1 MEDANL
7 LSDLD
12 DLKEGLGLGEA
23 IDTQAIILENERLHA
38 LNKNLQASL
47 ATAKS
52 QLQQALEGSAS
63 VAAMNQQII
72 ELQSQLRQSRLENE
86 RSLTRDSN
94 DGLYASENSALQT
107 KLAKNKKKSQ
117 KMKLEKGQLENENK
131 ELKALVEKLKKKI
144 DKRNSRFKETVKGL
158 SDNIRERETEVQ
170 AVRKENEKLQN
181 DLDNARQEIK
191 SLQSQVRQLMLSSE
205 KSGSETSKFDI
216 ACEILGKQIEEQK
229 AEISELSDE
238 KSNAMKL
245 VSKLHAALMKSEGY
259 VEKLERDNRQM
270 KSKITILT
278 SEVARS
284 TKADFSAAI
293 QLPFAGEL
301 EEQCLAILNDRN
313 YKQGQKM
320 QLILN
325 ETANVIASIENDRDV
340 LIGRLRSAEAELDVA
355 KAITAKCKEVFNAFL
370 TELKSVLGTWRS
382 GDFIEFMRNNPVM
395 LEVPE
400 CNYIPGTFF
409 DMSVMEKK
417 KAFEKCMSKEED
429 VQMLFMSQ
437 FAINSIYKKQVD
449 EMKAE
454 LQRLQDLPVQSLKD
468 VDCKSVG
475 DVVKLVAVLKDQ
487 VKALTESKQK
497 VYAAGKKL
505 QKALLAANKANSEQK
520 SQIDQL
526 TLQNDTLQNEV
537 RVLEM
542 KCQVALNDS
551 LTSPGKRSISSE
563 RSEQSAIVQLEE
575 ENRNLSIMLQQS
587 KNQSAKKDLDK
598 MKKMKKKETQLK
610 QVLTTLKTENEELK
624 SKLKDQ
630 KRKSK
635 KRIQGVVTQYQQAME
650 KSNSQFEESKL
661 SMTKTITEMKDK
673 MNESREMSSDTMQA
687 LKESEKHVQQLQSEN
702 SRLQM
707 VQKSMQLQLS
717 TAQEQLD
724 KEKKITRTQITA
736 QQLAC
741 ETQLQEMSRTIKEK
755 LDEQKS
761 SLTRKLIAVM
771 TEYRNYDDP
780 VSFNDSFQDV
790 LQKLREMLRQR

>member
-1 MEDANL
+1 MEEGNL
-7 LSDLD
+7 LGDLD
-12 DLKEGLGLGEA
+12 DLREGLGLGQA

-47 ATAKS
+47 ASAKT

-72 ELQSQLRQSRLENE
+72 ELQSQLRQSRMENE
-86 RSLTRDSN
+86 KSLTRDSN
-94 DGLYASENSALQT
+94 DGLFASENSALQT
-107 KLAKNKKKSQ
+107 KLAKHKKKSQ
-117 KMKLEKGQLENENK
+117 KAKLEKAQLETENK
-131 ELKALVEKLKKKI
+131 DLKATVEKLKKKL
-144 DKRNSRFKETVKGL
+144 DKRSSMFKESAKNL
-158 SDNIRERETEVQ
+158 SENLKDRETE
-170 AVRKENEKLQN
+170 LQN
-181 DLDNARQEIK
+181 LRREAEKTGQDLDNARQEIK
-191 SLQSQVRQLMLSSE
+191 SLQSQLRSATLSSE
-205 KSGSETSKFDI
+205 KTGAETSKFDI

-229 AEISELSDE
+229 AEIAELSDE

-278 SEVARS
+278 SEVART
-284 TKADFSAAI
+284 TKADLSTGI

-325 ETANVIASIENDRDV
+325 ETANFIASIENDREI
-340 LIGRLRSAEAELDVA
+340 LIGRLRSAEAELDVT

-370 TELKSVLGTWRS
+370 GELKNILGTWKS
-382 GDFIEFMRNNPVM
+382 GDFVEFMRNNPVV

-400 CNYIPGTFF
+400 CNYVPGTFF

-417 KAFEKCMSKEED
+417 KVFEKCMSDEED
-429 VQMLFMSQ
+429 IQMLFMSQ
-437 FAINSIYKKQVD
+437 FAINSIYKKQLD
-449 EMKAE
+449 ELKEE
-454 LQRLQDLPVQSLKD
+454 LQKAKEIPAQSLQE
-468 VDCKSVG
+468 VDCKSVS

-505 QKALLAANKANSEQK
+505 QKALMAANKANSEQK
-520 SQIDQL
+520 TQIDQL

-542 KCQVALNDS
+542 RCQVAMNES
-551 LTSPGKRSISSE
+551 LTSPTKRSVSSE

-575 ENRNLSIMLQQS
+575 ENRNLSLMLQQS
-587 KNQSAKKDLDK
+587 KNQSAKKDLEK
-598 MKKMKKKETQLK
+598 MKKMKKKESQLK
-610 QVLTTLKTENEELK
+610 QVLTTLRTENEELK
-624 SKLKDQ
+624 TKLKEQ

-650 KSNSQFEESKL
+650 KSTSQFEESKL
-661 SMTKTITEMKDK
+661 SMTKAITEMKDK

-687 LKESEKHVQQLQSEN
+687 LKESEKHVQQLQNEN

-771 TEYRNYDDP
+771 TEFRSYDDP
-780 VSFNDSFQDV
+780 VTFNDSFQDV
-790 LQKLREMLRQR
+790 LQKLRDMLRQR